1 MDKCLEIME
10 EFKEKDLQLSKIVE
24 EKKFN
29 DFEAQSKLEKEVDDL
44 RVKEKSDQ
52 NYLNMLEANFKRE
65 L

>member
-1 MDKCLEIME
+1 ME